1 MPLDHSPLA
10 HLLSFSGCEAELFT
24 KDQENALLRAEI
36 LQLKKQKPLNEG
48 NCKVL
53 QEQSKQLQEKRLQAF
68 PKKIQAECAYYHTLD
83 NPRRATTFVANN
95 VSAKEDCYYKAS
107 LDRETIAPQWGGTGR
122 YRFSGPFTR
131 MAVKG
136 EVKGNWQCGTEYP
149 VYIEDPNA
157 HHNLKVGEMKNSVK
171 ICYIWDKKTSYC
183 SPLSIQSITIT
194 RCPGNFFVYRLPN
207 LKFDMGYCGAE

>member
-1 MPLDHSPLA
+1 MIVSQLGHHAS
-10 HLLSFSGCEAELFT
+10 
-24 KDQENALLRAEI
+24 LR

-95 VSAKEDCYYKAS
+95 MTAKMDAYYKAYV
-107 LDRETIAPQWGGTGR
+107 DRETIAPQWGGTGR

-136 EVKGNWQCGTEYP
+136 EVSGNWHCGVQYHF
-149 VYIEDPNA
+149 YIDDPNV
-157 HHNLKVGEMKNSVK
+157 HNNIKEGEMKTSVK
-171 ICYIWDKKTSYC
+171 ICYVWATFPDGQTVYC
-183 SPLSIQSITIT
+183 SYPNITIT
-194 RCPGNFFVYRLPN
+194 RCPGNFFVYWLSN
-207 LKFDMGYCGAE
+207 LDNLMGYCGAK